1 MTKIDLNVYKTFAVT
16 AMLSLMACNNTDSPG
31 QTLEKQPAFEQNKKV
46 IDDREYYLIKPDNY
60 KADKAYKL
68 LLAFHGSGGSSE
80 QMRNLARF
88 EQYSDDY
95 LIAYPQ
101 SKVEEWNE
109 GCNCNKPNRLGIND
123 LEFVDQII
131 EQIQSE
137 HHILEDEIYGTGYS
151 QGALFSQNLLCN
163 RSDKFKAIA
172 SVAAPMSVQLS
183 EACNISD
190 PTDYLSIHGK
200 NDKVLPYLGRYHNNW
215 GLISS
220 PDAISLIAD
229 LNQINTEPTSTT
241 VKEGL
246 IETQYKNDTNT
257 TQLLTAVNGGHTW
270 SLNNLDTSQYI
281 LNFFDQATSVQLP
294 KHSFMIKTPSGLNHV
309 RAMGLNN
316 NGPAVVLIS
325 GFNKNF
331 HSDSA
336 WYALLQPLLAEN
348 YRVYSIDRAGNA
360 WGDYN
365 EKASY
370 QYFVDDLYAILK
382 SLNETDI
389 SLVSFASSNITA
401 QLFQDKYSIEDIKIN
416 NMVWVDPDI
425 LLPHS
430 IEHYKGYPVDW
441 YKEYIVD
448 LMPYYEENYFTE
460 RSTTKIA
467 AEIVEIEE
475 MIPPELADK
484 MDWEFYHNIANRR
497 LTITGQKI
505 RATEIA
511 NYSADLDSVRDIAI
525 NTNIPITVIDSDF
538 EQTDIDNAEEN
549 VENLI
554 KWQQEG
560 TEWSKKVAQQTG
572 GQYIPLPNAK
582 HLVPFENPMVIKQAI
597 DHFLENNNL

>member
-1 MTKIDLNVYKTFAVT
+1 MTKTNLNLCKTIFAS
-16 AMLSLMACNNTDSPG
+16 AIFSLMACNSNTDSAVSA
-31 QTLEKQPAFEQNKKV
+31 LEKQSSFEQYKKE
-46 IDDREYYLIKPDNY
+46 INDRKYYLIKPDNY
-60 KADKAYKL
+60 NADKAYKL
-68 LLAFHGSGGSSE
+68 LLAFHGSGGVSE
-80 QMRNLARF
+80 QMSNTVRF
-88 EQYSDDY
+88 EKYSEDY

-109 GCNCNKPNRLGIND
+109 GCHCNKPARLGIND

-137 HHILEDEIYGTGYS
+137 YHILKDEIYSTGYS

-163 RSDKFKAIA
+163 RSHKFKAIA

-183 EACNISD
+183 ETCNISD
-190 PTDYLSIHGK
+190 PTDYLAVHGK
-200 NDKVLPYLGRYHNNW
+200 KDNVLPYQGRIHNNW

-220 PDAISLIAD
+220 PSAISLIAN
-229 LNQINTEPTSTT
+229 LNQIYTEPTNTT
-241 VKEGL
+241 IKEGL

-281 LNFFDQATSVQLP
+281 LNFFDQATNVQLP
-294 KHSFMIKTPSGLNHV
+294 KHSFMMKTPSGFNHV
-309 RAMGLNN
+309 RAMGLEND
-316 NGPAVVLIS
+316 GPAVVLIS

-401 QLFQDKYSIEDIKIN
+401 QLFQDKHASEDIKIN
-416 NMVWVDPDI
+416 NMVWIDPDI

-430 IEHYKGYPVDW
+430 IALYKGYPVDW

-448 LMPYYEENYFTE
+448 LIPYYEEHYFTE

-475 MIPPELADK
+475 MIPAALADK
-484 MDWEFYHNIANRR
+484 MDWEFYHSIANRR

-505 RATEIA
+505 RATEIS
-511 NYSADLDSVRDIAI
+511 NYSADLDAVRDIAI

-538 EQTDIDNAEEN
+538 EQTDINNAEEN

-560 TEWSKKVAQQTG
+560 TEWSKQVAQQTG
-572 GQYIPLPNAK
+572 GQYIPLTNAK
-582 HLVPFENPMVIKQAI
+582 HLVPFENPEVIKQAI
-597 DHFLENNNL
+597 DHFLAK